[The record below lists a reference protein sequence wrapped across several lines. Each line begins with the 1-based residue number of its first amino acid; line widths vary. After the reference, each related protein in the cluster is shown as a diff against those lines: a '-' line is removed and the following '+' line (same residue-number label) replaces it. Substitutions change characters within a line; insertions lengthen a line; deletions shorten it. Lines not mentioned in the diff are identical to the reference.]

1 MTDELPTLTISASD
15 RIMTRPIEQDPES
28 PRYEQDQWE
37 VSQPLPGVRI
47 INSWQIYHKMWLVL
61 AVTDGGIYN
70 IFLSVG
76 GRFTLVHS
84 HPSKIYNLFYVDDG
98 HCLFCADDGWYF
110 TVNTGTAWAEVD
122 EDVLGPIPDEDVLG
136 PIPDEDVLVPEYDDW
151 TMIDSWWPIPDPDEI
166 VPEYDNWMWLG
177 ALGAAAYS
185 PAAKS
190 LAVIGLS
197 TGVWA
202 LVAYAEDHRIYRA
215 IYPGGEWE
223 EVYDT
228 TAIWSDKWYPAI
240 AGGPAGI
247 LAGAG
252 SKLLRSLDAGA
263 TWAVLRDLG
272 SVIKNIVVSNQS
284 TTPIFAITVEPTP
297 GSDID
302 KIYLSYDLGDSL
314 TEDANRAGSISSVQ
328 SVVPTGTND
337 VQTSFAVLGKRTIDS
352 PQQDYKIIE
361 A

>member
-84 HPSKIYNLFYVDDG
+84 HPSKIYNMFYVDDG
-98 HCLFCADDGWYF
+98 HCLFCAGDGWYF
-110 TVNTGTAWAEVD
+110 TVNTGTVWTEAD
-122 EDVLGPIPDEDVLG
+122 EGVLGPIPDEGVL
-136 PIPDEDVLVPEYDDW
+136 IPEYDDW
-151 TMIDSWWPIPDPDEI
+151 TVIDSWWPEPDLDET

-197 TGVWA
+197 TGLWA

-215 IYPGGEWE
+215 VYPGGEWD
-223 EVYDT
+223 VAYDT
-228 TAIWSDKWYPAI
+228 TTIWTDKWYPAI

-252 SKLLRSLDAGA
+252 SKLLRSLDAGVNW
-263 TWAVLRDLG
+263 TILRDLG
-272 SVIKNIVVSNQS
+272 SVIKSIVVSNQS
-284 TTPIFAITVEPTP
+284 TTPVFAITVEPTP

-314 TEDANRAGSISSVQ
+314 AEDANRAGSISSVQ
-328 SVVPTGTND
+328 SVVPTGTNE
-337 VQTSFAVLGKRTIDS
+337 VQTMFTVLGKRTADTTK
-352 PQQDYKIIE
+352 QDYKIIE

>member
-37 VSQPLPGVRI
+37 VSRPLPGVRI

-61 AVTDGGIYN
+61 ASTDDGKYN
-70 IFLSVG
+70 IFLSIG
-76 GRFTLVHS
+76 GKFTLVHS
-84 HPSKIYNLFYVDDG
+84 HSSRIYNLFYVDDG
-98 HCLFCADDGWYF
+98 HCLFCAEDGWWA
-110 TVNTGTAWAEVD
+110 TTNTGSTWTELDLGENPPTAR
-122 EDVLGPIPDEDVLG
+122 
-136 PIPDEDVLVPEYDDW
+136 
-151 TMIDSWWPIPDPDEI
+151 
-166 VPEYDNWMWLG
+166 
-177 ALGAAAYS
+177 ALAI
-185 PAAKS
+185 
-190 LAVIGLS
+190 IGLS
-197 TGVWA
+197 TGSWA

-215 IYPGGEWE
+215 VYSGGEWD
-223 EVYDT
+223 VAYDT
-228 TAIWSDKWYPAI
+228 TTIWTDKWYPAI

-263 TWAVLRDLG
+263 TWSVLRDLG

-314 TEDANRAGSISSVQ
+314 AEDANRAGSISSVQ
-328 SVVPTGTND
+328 SVVPTGTNE
-337 VQTSFAVLGKRTIDS
+337 VQTSFAVLGKRTADA

>member
-110 TVNTGTAWAEVD
+110 TVNTGTTWTEAD
-122 EDVLGPIPDEDVLG
+122 EGV
-136 PIPDEDVLVPEYDDW
+136 
-151 TMIDSWWPIPDPDEI
+151 
-166 VPEYDNWMWLG
+166 
-177 ALGAAAYS
+177 LGAAAYS
-185 PAAKS
+185 PVAKAM
-190 LAVIGLS
+190 AVIGLS
-197 TGVWA
+197 TGSWA

-215 IYPGGEWE
+215 VYPGGEWD
-223 EVYDT
+223 VAYDT
-228 TAIWSDKWYPAI
+228 TTIWTDKWYPAI

-252 SKLLRSLDAGA
+252 SKLLRSLDAGE
-263 TWAVLRDLG
+263 TWTVLRDLG
-272 SVIKNIVVSNQS
+272 SVIKSIVVSNQS

-314 TEDANRAGSISSVQ
+314 AEDANRAGSISSVQ
-328 SVVPTGTND
+328 SVVPTGTNE
-337 VQTSFAVLGKRTIDS
+337 VQTMFTVLGKRTADS
-352 PQQDYKIIE
+352 TKQDYKIIE

>member
-61 AVTDGGIYN
+61 AVTDSGIYN

-110 TVNTGTAWAEVD
+110 TVNTGTAWTEAD

-151 TMIDSWWPIPDPDEI
+151 TVS
-166 VPEYDNWMWLG
+166 
-177 ALGAAAYS
+177 
-185 PAAKS
+185 
-190 LAVIGLS
+190 
-197 TGVWA
+197 
-202 LVAYAEDHRIYRA
+202 
-215 IYPGGEWE
+215 YP
-223 EVYDT
+223 
-228 TAIWSDKWYPAI
+228 P
-240 AGGPAGI
+240 P
-247 LAGAG
+247 
-252 SKLLRSLDAGA
+252 
-263 TWAVLRDLG
+263 
-272 SVIKNIVVSNQS
+272 
-284 TTPIFAITVEPTP
+284 
-297 GSDID
+297 
-302 KIYLSYDLGDSL
+302 
-314 TEDANRAGSISSVQ
+314 
-328 SVVPTGTND
+328 
-337 VQTSFAVLGKRTIDS
+337 
-352 PQQDYKIIE
+352 
-361 A
+361 

>member
-76 GRFTLVHS
+76 GKFTLVHS
-84 HPSKIYNLFYVDDG
+84 HPSKIYNMFYVDDG
-98 HCLFCADDGWYF
+98 HCLFCAGDGWYF
-110 TVNTGTAWAEVD
+110 TVNTGTVWTEAD

-151 TMIDSWWPIPDPDEI
+151 IIIDSWWPIPDPDEI

-215 IYPGGEWE
+215 VYPGGEWD
-223 EVYDT
+223 VAYDT
-228 TAIWSDKWYPAI
+228 TTIWTDKWYPAI

-252 SKLLRSLDAGA
+252 SKLLRSLDAGVNW
-263 TWAVLRDLG
+263 TILRDLG
-272 SVIKNIVVSNQS
+272 SVIKSIVISNQS
-284 TTPIFAITVEPTP
+284 STPVFAITVEPTP

-314 TEDANRAGSISSVQ
+314 AEDANRAGSISSVQ
-328 SVVPTGTND
+328 SVVPTGTNE
-337 VQTSFAVLGKRTIDS
+337 VQTMFTVLGKRTADTTK
-352 PQQDYKIIE
+352 QDYKIIE

>member
-110 TVNTGTAWAEVD
+110 TVNTGAAWTEA
-122 EDVLGPIPDEDVLG
+122 DEDVLG

-151 TMIDSWWPIPDPDEI
+151 TAIDSWWPIPDPDEI

-185 PAAKS
+185 PVAKAM
-190 LAVIGLS
+190 AVIGLS
-197 TGVWA
+197 TGSWA

-215 IYPGGEWE
+215 VYPGGEWD
-223 EVYDT
+223 VAYDT
-228 TAIWSDKWYPAI
+228 TTVWTDKWYPAI

-247 LAGAG
+247 LTGAG
-252 SKLLRSLDAGA
+252 SKLLRSLDAGVNW
-263 TWAVLRDLG
+263 TILRDLG
-272 SVIKNIVVSNQS
+272 SVIKSIVISNQS
-284 TTPIFAITVEPTP
+284 STPVFAITVEPTP

-314 TEDANRAGSISSVQ
+314 AEDANRAGSISSVQ
-328 SVVPTGTND
+328 SVVPTGTNE
-337 VQTSFAVLGKRTIDS
+337 VQTMFTVLGKRTADTTK
-352 PQQDYKIIE
+352 QDYKIIE

>member
-1 MTDELPTLTISASD
+1 MTEELPTLTISASD
-15 RIMTRPIEQDPES
+15 RLMTRVIEQDPTS

-61 AVTDGGIYN
+61 AVTDSGIYN

-110 TVNTGTAWAEVD
+110 TVNTGTAWTKV
-122 EDVLGPIPDEDVLG
+122 
-136 PIPDEDVLVPEYDDW
+136 
-151 TMIDSWWPIPDPDEI
+151 
-166 VPEYDNWMWLG
+166 
-177 ALGAAAYS
+177 GAAAYS
-185 PAAKS
+185 PVAKS
-190 LAVIGLS
+190 LAVICLS
-197 TGVWA
+197 TGLWA
-202 LVAYAEDHRIYRA
+202 LVAYAENHKIYRA
-215 IYPGGEWE
+215 VYPGGEWE

-228 TAIWSDKWYPAI
+228 TTIWNDKWYPAI
-240 AGGPAGI
+240 AGGPIGI

-252 SKLLRSLDAGA
+252 SKLLRSLDAGE
-263 TWAVLRDLG
+263 TWTVLRDLG
-272 SVIKNIVVSNQS
+272 SVIKSIVVSNQS
-284 TTPIFAITVEPTP
+284 TTPVFAITVEPTP

-314 TEDANRAGSISSVQ
+314 AEDANRAGSISSVQ
-328 SVVPTGTND
+328 SVVPTGTNE
-337 VQTSFAVLGKRTIDS
+337 VQTMFTVLGKRTADS
-352 PQQDYKIIE
+352 VKQDYKIIE

>member
-84 HPSKIYNLFYVDDG
+84 HPSKIYNMFYVDDG
-98 HCLFCADDGWYF
+98 HCLFCAGDGWYF
-110 TVNTGTAWAEVD
+110 TVNTGTVWTEAD
-122 EDVLGPIPDEDVLG
+122 EGVLGPIPDEGVLG
-136 PIPDEDVLVPEYDDW
+136 PIPDEGVLIPEYDDW
-151 TMIDSWWPIPDPDEI
+151 TVIDSWWPEPDLDET

-197 TGVWA
+197 TGLWA

-215 IYPGGEWE
+215 VYPGGEWD
-223 EVYDT
+223 VAYDT
-228 TAIWSDKWYPAI
+228 TTIWTDKWYPAI

-252 SKLLRSLDAGA
+252 SKLLRSLDAGVNW
-263 TWAVLRDLG
+263 TILRDLG
-272 SVIKNIVVSNQS
+272 SVIKSIVVSNQS
-284 TTPIFAITVEPTP
+284 TTPVFAITVEPTP

-314 TEDANRAGSISSVQ
+314 AEDANRAGSISSVQ
-328 SVVPTGTND
+328 SVVPTGTNE
-337 VQTSFAVLGKRTIDS
+337 VQTMFTVLGKRTADTTK
-352 PQQDYKIIE
+352 QDYKIIE

>member
-37 VSQPLPGVRI
+37 VSRPLPGVRI

-110 TVNTGTAWAEVD
+110 TVNTGTAWAEA
-122 EDVLGPIPDEDVLG
+122 DEDVLG

-151 TMIDSWWPIPDPDEI
+151 TVIDSWWPIPDPDET

-185 PAAKS
+185 PVAKAM
-190 LAVIGLS
+190 AVIGLS
-197 TGVWA
+197 TGSWA

-215 IYPGGEWE
+215 VYPGGEWD
-223 EVYDT
+223 VAYDT
-228 TAIWSDKWYPAI
+228 TTVWTDKWYPAI
-240 AGGPAGI
+240 TGGPAGI

-252 SKLLRSLDAGA
+252 SKLLRSLDAGE
-263 TWAVLRDLG
+263 TWTVLRDLG
-272 SVIKNIVVSNQS
+272 SVI
-284 TTPIFAITVEPTP
+284 
-297 GSDID
+297 
-302 KIYLSYDLGDSL
+302 
-314 TEDANRAGSISSVQ
+314 
-328 SVVPTGTND
+328 
-337 VQTSFAVLGKRTIDS
+337 
-352 PQQDYKIIE
+352 
-361 A
+361 

>member
-1 MTDELPTLTISASD
+1 MTEELPTLTISASD

-37 VSQPLPGVRI
+37 VSKPLPGVRI

-110 TVNTGTAWAEVD
+110 TVNTGTAWTEAD
-122 EDVLGPIPDEDVLG
+122 EDV
-136 PIPDEDVLVPEYDDW
+136 
-151 TMIDSWWPIPDPDEI
+151 
-166 VPEYDNWMWLG
+166 
-177 ALGAAAYS
+177 LGAAAYS
-185 PAAKS
+185 PVAKAM
-190 LAVIGLS
+190 AVIGLS
-197 TGVWA
+197 TGSWA

-215 IYPGGEWE
+215 VYPGGEWD
-223 EVYDT
+223 VAYDT
-228 TAIWSDKWYPAI
+228 TAIWTDKWYPAI

-252 SKLLRSLDAGA
+252 SKLLRSLDAGE
-263 TWAVLRDLG
+263 TWTILRDLG
-272 SVIKNIVVSNQS
+272 SVIKSIVVSNQS
-284 TTPIFAITVEPTP
+284 TTPVFAITVEPTP

-302 KIYLSYDLGDSL
+302 KIYITYDLGDSL
-314 TEDANRAGSISSVQ
+314 AEDANRAGSISSVQ
-328 SVVPTGTND
+328 SVVPTGTNE
-337 VQTSFAVLGKRTIDS
+337 VQTMFTVLGKRTADS
-352 PQQDYKIIE
+352 AKQDYKIIE

>member
-110 TVNTGTAWAEVD
+110 TMNTGTAWTEAD
-122 EDVLGPIPDEDVLG
+122 EDV
-136 PIPDEDVLVPEYDDW
+136 
-151 TMIDSWWPIPDPDEI
+151 
-166 VPEYDNWMWLG
+166 
-177 ALGAAAYS
+177 LGAAAYS
-185 PAAKS
+185 PVAKAM
-190 LAVIGLS
+190 AVIGLS
-197 TGVWA
+197 TGSWA

-215 IYPGGEWE
+215 VYPGGEWD
-223 EVYDT
+223 VAYDT
-228 TAIWSDKWYPAI
+228 TTIWTDKWYPAI

-252 SKLLRSLDAGA
+252 SKLLRSLDAGVNW
-263 TWAVLRDLG
+263 TILRDLG
-272 SVIKNIVVSNQS
+272 SVIKSIVISNQS
-284 TTPIFAITVEPTP
+284 STPVFAITVEPTP

-328 SVVPTGTND
+328 SVVPTGTSE
-337 VQTSFAVLGKRTIDS
+337 VQTMFTVLGKRAADS
-352 PQQDYKIIE
+352 TKQDYKIIE

>member
-15 RIMTRPIEQDPES
+15 RIMTRHIEQDPES

-98 HCLFCADDGWYF
+98 HCLFCAADGWWA
-110 TVNTGTAWAEVD
+110 TTNTGSTWTELNLGVSPPTAR
-122 EDVLGPIPDEDVLG
+122 
-136 PIPDEDVLVPEYDDW
+136 
-151 TMIDSWWPIPDPDEI
+151 
-166 VPEYDNWMWLG
+166 
-177 ALGAAAYS
+177 ALAI
-185 PAAKS
+185 
-190 LAVIGLS
+190 IGLS
-197 TGVWA
+197 TGSWA
-202 LVAYAEDHRIYRA
+202 LVAYGEDHKIYRA
-215 IYPGGEWE
+215 VYPGGEWA
-223 EVYDT
+223 EVYDST
-228 TAIWSDKWYPAI
+228 SIWADKWYPAI

-263 TWAVLRDLG
+263 TWTVLRDLG
-272 SVIKNIVVSNQS
+272 SVIKSVVVSNQS
-284 TTPIFAITVEPTP
+284 TTPVFAITVEPTP

-314 TEDANRAGSISSVQ
+314 AEDANRAGSISSVQ
-328 SVVPTGTND
+328 SVVPTGTNE
-337 VQTSFAVLGKRTIDS
+337 VQTMFTVLGKRTADS
-352 PQQDYKIIE
+352 TKQDYKIVE

>member
-61 AVTDGGIYN
+61 AVTDSGIYN

-110 TVNTGTAWAEVD
+110 TVNTGTAWAEAD
-122 EDVLGPIPDEDVLG
+122 EDV
-136 PIPDEDVLVPEYDDW
+136 
-151 TMIDSWWPIPDPDEI
+151 
-166 VPEYDNWMWLG
+166 
-177 ALGAAAYS
+177 LGAAAYS
-185 PAAKS
+185 PVAKAM
-190 LAVIGLS
+190 AVIGLS

-215 IYPGGEWE
+215 VYPGGEWD
-223 EVYDT
+223 VAYDT
-228 TAIWSDKWYPAI
+228 TTIWTDKWYPAI
-240 AGGPAGI
+240 AGSPAGI

-252 SKLLRSLDAGA
+252 SKLLRSLDAGE
-263 TWAVLRDLG
+263 TWTVLRDLG
-272 SVIKNIVVSNQS
+272 SVIKSIVVSNQS
-284 TTPIFAITVEPTP
+284 TTPVFAITVEPTP

-328 SVVPTGTND
+328 SVVPTGTNE
-337 VQTSFAVLGKRTIDS
+337 VQTMFTVLGKRAADS
-352 PQQDYKIIE
+352 TKQDYKIIE

>member
-1 MTDELPTLTISASD
+1 MTEELPTLTISASD

-84 HPSKIYNLFYVDDG
+84 HPSKLYNLFYVDDG

-110 TVNTGTAWAEVD
+110 TVNTGAAWTKV
-122 EDVLGPIPDEDVLG
+122 
-136 PIPDEDVLVPEYDDW
+136 
-151 TMIDSWWPIPDPDEI
+151 
-166 VPEYDNWMWLG
+166 
-177 ALGAAAYS
+177 GAAAYS
-185 PAAKS
+185 PVAKS
-190 LAVIGLS
+190 LAVICLS
-197 TGVWA
+197 TGLWA

-215 IYPGGEWE
+215 VYPGGEWE

-228 TAIWSDKWYPAI
+228 TTIWTDKWYPAI

-252 SKLLRSLDAGA
+252 SKLLRSLDTGA
-263 TWAVLRDLG
+263 TWTVLRDLG
-272 SVIKNIVVSNQS
+272 SMIKSIVVSNQS
-284 TTPIFAITVEPTP
+284 TTPVFAITVEPTP

-314 TEDANRAGSISSVQ
+314 AEDANRAGSISSVQ
-328 SVVPTGTND
+328 SVVPTGTNEM
-337 VQTSFAVLGKRTIDS
+337 QTMFAVLGKRSADS
-352 PQQDYKIIE
+352 AKQDYKIIE

>member
-61 AVTDGGIYN
+61 AVTDSGIYN

-76 GRFTLVHS
+76 SRFTLVHS

-98 HCLFCADDGWYF
+98 HCLFCAADGWWA
-110 TVNTGTAWAEVD
+110 TTNTGSTWTELNLGVSPPTAR
-122 EDVLGPIPDEDVLG
+122 
-136 PIPDEDVLVPEYDDW
+136 
-151 TMIDSWWPIPDPDEI
+151 
-166 VPEYDNWMWLG
+166 
-177 ALGAAAYS
+177 ALAI
-185 PAAKS
+185 
-190 LAVIGLS
+190 IGLS
-197 TGVWA
+197 TGSWA
-202 LVAYAEDHRIYRA
+202 LVAYGEDHKIYRA
-215 IYPGGEWE
+215 VYPGGEWA
-223 EVYDT
+223 EVYDST
-228 TAIWSDKWYPAI
+228 SIWADKWYPAI

-252 SKLLRSLDAGA
+252 SKLLRSLDAGE
-263 TWAVLRDLG
+263 TWTVMRDLG
-272 SVIKNIVVSNQS
+272 SVIKSIVVSNQS
-284 TTPIFAITVEPTP
+284 TTPVFAVTVEPTP

-314 TEDANRAGSISSVQ
+314 AEDANRAGSISSVQ
-328 SVVPTGTND
+328 SVVPTGTNE
-337 VQTSFAVLGKRTIDS
+337 VQTMFTVLGKRAADS
-352 PQQDYKIIE
+352 TKQDYKIIE

>member
-110 TVNTGTAWAEVD
+110 TVNTGAAWTEA
-122 EDVLGPIPDEDVLG
+122 DEDVLG

-151 TMIDSWWPIPDPDEI
+151 
-166 VPEYDNWMWLG
+166 MWLG

-185 PAAKS
+185 PVAKAM
-190 LAVIGLS
+190 AVIGLS
-197 TGVWA
+197 TGSWA

-215 IYPGGEWE
+215 VYPGGEWD
-223 EVYDT
+223 VAYDT
-228 TAIWSDKWYPAI
+228 TTIWTDKWYPAI

-252 SKLLRSLDAGA
+252 SKLLRSLDAGVNW
-263 TWAVLRDLG
+263 TILRDLG
-272 SVIKNIVVSNQS
+272 SVIKSIVISNQS
-284 TTPIFAITVEPTP
+284 STPVFAITVEPTP

-302 KIYLSYDLGDSL
+302 KIYISYDLGDSL

-328 SVVPTGTND
+328 SVVPTGTNE
-337 VQTSFAVLGKRTIDS
+337 VQTMFTVLGKRAADS
-352 PQQDYKIIE
+352 TKQDYKIIE

>member
-110 TVNTGTAWAEVD
+110 TVNTGTTWTEAD
-122 EDVLGPIPDEDVLG
+122 EGV
-136 PIPDEDVLVPEYDDW
+136 
-151 TMIDSWWPIPDPDEI
+151 
-166 VPEYDNWMWLG
+166 
-177 ALGAAAYS
+177 LGAAAYS
-185 PAAKS
+185 PVAKAM
-190 LAVIGLS
+190 AVIGLS
-197 TGVWA
+197 TGSWA

-215 IYPGGEWE
+215 VYPGGEWD
-223 EVYDT
+223 VAYDT
-228 TAIWSDKWYPAI
+228 TTIWTDKWYPAI

-252 SKLLRSLDAGA
+252 SKLLRSLDAGQ
-263 TWAVLRDLG
+263 TWTVMRDLG
-272 SVIKNIVVSNQS
+272 SVIKSIVVSNQS
-284 TTPIFAITVEPTP
+284 TTPVFAITVEPTP

-314 TEDANRAGSISSVQ
+314 TEDANRVGSISSVQ
-328 SVVPTGTND
+328 SVVPTGTNE
-337 VQTSFAVLGKRTIDS
+337 VQTMFTVLGKRAADS
-352 PQQDYKIIE
+352 TKQDYKIVE

>member
-110 TVNTGTAWAEVD
+110 TVNTGAAWTEA
-122 EDVLGPIPDEDVLG
+122 DEDVLG

-151 TMIDSWWPIPDPDEI
+151 TAIDSWWPIPDPDEI

-185 PAAKS
+185 PVAKAM
-190 LAVIGLS
+190 AVIGLS
-197 TGVWA
+197 TGSWA

-215 IYPGGEWE
+215 VYPGGEWD
-223 EVYDT
+223 VAYDT
-228 TAIWSDKWYPAI
+228 TAIWSDKWYPAFDRQ
-240 AGGPAGI
+240 A
-247 LAGAG
+247 
-252 SKLLRSLDAGA
+252 SMHS
-263 TWAVLRDLG
+263 
-272 SVIKNIVVSNQS
+272 
-284 TTPIFAITVEPTP
+284 E
-297 GSDID
+297 
-302 KIYLSYDLGDSL
+302 
-314 TEDANRAGSISSVQ
+314 
-328 SVVPTGTND
+328 TN
-337 VQTSFAVLGKRTIDS
+337 S
-352 PQQDYKIIE
+352 P
-361 A
+361 

>member
-110 TVNTGTAWAEVD
+110 TVNTGTAWTEA
-122 EDVLGPIPDEDVLG
+122 DEDVLG

-151 TMIDSWWPIPDPDEI
+151 TVIDSWWPIPDPDEI

-185 PAAKS
+185 PVAKAM
-190 LAVIGLS
+190 AVIGLS
-197 TGVWA
+197 TGSWA

-215 IYPGGEWE
+215 VYSGGEWD
-223 EVYDT
+223 VAYDT
-228 TAIWSDKWYPAI
+228 TTIWTDKWYPAI

>member
-61 AVTDGGIYN
+61 AVTDSGIYN

-76 GRFTLVHS
+76 SRFTLVHS
-84 HPSKIYNLFYVDDG
+84 HLSKIYNLFYVDDG
-98 HCLFCADDGWYF
+98 HCLFCAADGWWA
-110 TVNTGTAWAEVD
+110 TTNTGSTWTELNLGVSPPTAR
-122 EDVLGPIPDEDVLG
+122 
-136 PIPDEDVLVPEYDDW
+136 
-151 TMIDSWWPIPDPDEI
+151 
-166 VPEYDNWMWLG
+166 
-177 ALGAAAYS
+177 ALAI
-185 PAAKS
+185 
-190 LAVIGLS
+190 IGLS
-197 TGVWA
+197 TGSWA
-202 LVAYAEDHRIYRA
+202 LVAYGEDHKIYRA
-215 IYPGGEWE
+215 VYPGGEWA
-223 EVYDT
+223 EVYDST
-228 TAIWSDKWYPAI
+228 SIWADKWYPAI

-263 TWAVLRDLG
+263 TWTVLRDLG
-272 SVIKNIVVSNQS
+272 SVIKSVVVSNQS
-284 TTPIFAITVEPTP
+284 TTPVFAITVEPTP

-314 TEDANRAGSISSVQ
+314 AEDANRAGSISSVQ
-328 SVVPTGTND
+328 SVVPTGTNE
-337 VQTSFAVLGKRTIDS
+337 VQTMFTVLGKRTADTTK
-352 PQQDYKIIE
+352 QDYKIIE

>member
-1 MTDELPTLTISASD
+1 
-15 RIMTRPIEQDPES
+15 
-28 PRYEQDQWE
+28 
-37 VSQPLPGVRI
+37 
-47 INSWQIYHKMWLVL
+47 
-61 AVTDGGIYN
+61 
-70 IFLSVG
+70 
-76 GRFTLVHS
+76 
-84 HPSKIYNLFYVDDG
+84 
-98 HCLFCADDGWYF
+98 
-110 TVNTGTAWAEVD
+110 
-122 EDVLGPIPDEDVLG
+122 
-136 PIPDEDVLVPEYDDW
+136 
-151 TMIDSWWPIPDPDEI
+151 
-166 VPEYDNWMWLG
+166 MWLG

-215 IYPGGEWE
+215 VYPGGEWD
-223 EVYDT
+223 VAYDT
-228 TAIWSDKWYPAI
+228 TTIWTDKWYPAI
-240 AGGPAGI
+240 AGGPIGI

-263 TWAVLRDLG
+263 TWSVLRDLG

>member
-110 TVNTGTAWAEVD
+110 TVNTGTTWTEAD
-122 EDVLGPIPDEDVLG
+122 EGV
-136 PIPDEDVLVPEYDDW
+136 
-151 TMIDSWWPIPDPDEI
+151 
-166 VPEYDNWMWLG
+166 
-177 ALGAAAYS
+177 LGAAAYS
-185 PAAKS
+185 PVAKAM
-190 LAVIGLS
+190 AVIGLS
-197 TGVWA
+197 TGSWA

-215 IYPGGEWE
+215 VYPGGEWD
-223 EVYDT
+223 VAYDT
-228 TAIWSDKWYPAI
+228 TTIWTDKWYPAI
-240 AGGPAGI
+240 TGGPAGI

-252 SKLLRSLDAGA
+252 SKLLRSLDAGE
-263 TWAVLRDLG
+263 TWTILRDLG
-272 SVIKNIVVSNQS
+272 SVIKSIVVSNQS
-284 TTPIFAITVEPTP
+284 TTPVFAITVEPTP

-314 TEDANRAGSISSVQ
+314 AEDANRAGSISSVQ
-328 SVVPTGTND
+328 SVVPTGTNE
-337 VQTSFAVLGKRTIDS
+337 VQTMFTVLGKRAVDS
-352 PQQDYKIIE
+352 AEQDYKIIE

>member
-1 MTDELPTLTISASD
+1 MTEELATLTISASD

-37 VSQPLPGVRI
+37 VSRPLPGVRI

-61 AVTDGGIYN
+61 AVTDGGVYN
-70 IFLSVG
+70 IFLHMG

-84 HPSKIYNLFYVDDG
+84 HSSRIYNLFYVDDG
-98 HCLFCADDGWYF
+98 HCLFCAEDGWWG
-110 TVNTGTAWAEVD
+110 TTDTGSTWTELD
-122 EDVLGPIPDEDVLG
+122 LGESPPI
-136 PIPDEDVLVPEYDDW
+136 
-151 TMIDSWWPIPDPDEI
+151 
-166 VPEYDNWMWLG
+166 
-177 ALGAAAYS
+177 AR
-185 PAAKS
+185 S
-190 LAVIGLS
+190 LAIISLS
-197 TGVWA
+197 TASWA
-202 LVAYAEDHRIYRA
+202 LVAYGEDHKIYRA

-228 TAIWSDKWYPAI
+228 TTIWTDKWYPAI

-252 SKLLRSLDAGA
+252 SKLLRSLDAGVNW
-263 TWAVLRDLG
+263 TILRDLG
-272 SVIKNIVVSNQS
+272 SVIKSIVISNQS
-284 TTPIFAITVEPTP
+284 STPVFAITVEPTP

-314 TEDANRAGSISSVQ
+314 AEDANRAGSISSVQ
-328 SVVPTGTND
+328 SVVPTGTNE
-337 VQTSFAVLGKRTIDS
+337 VQTMFTVLGKRAADS
-352 PQQDYKIIE
+352 TKQDYKIIE